1 MKDGKLIYIDG
12 KVLVNDFKKD
22 SKNPVELKEYE
33 YQDNI
38 KELLKQENIIEKLE
52 NEKTYINNRILNN
65 YTTINKF
72 TYANRI
78 LTVMWIFLP
87 LFFSFLG
94 CLMSFDIQQ
103 LLSLSIFSTIIT
115 TIGIIGPFNIFKNIL
130 KAATKSN
137 NGYKLELEELEKEL
151 VKNKEILNKLQN
163 NNSKENEQ
171 EAMNKKTE
179 DIHNI
184 HLEEYNKIR
193 NELLFYREIGE
204 NNNKLLKFFNNGTL
218 EENLNQIYDL
228 NEIEKIK
235 IYFKSKK

>member
-1 MKDGKLIYIDG
+1 M
-12 KVLVNDFKKD
+12 
-22 SKNPVELKEYE
+22 
-33 YQDNI
+33 
-38 KELLKQENIIEKLE
+38 E
-52 NEKTYINNRILNN
+52 NEKSRINNKILNN

-72 TYANRI
+72 TYANKI

-103 LLSLSIFSTIIT
+103 WLSLSIFSTIIT
-115 TIGIIGPFNIFKNIL
+115 TIGLSGPFIIFKRTL
-130 KAATKSN
+130 KVATKSN

-151 VKNKEILNKLQN
+151 VKNKEMLNQIKKNKL
-163 NNSKENEQ
+163 KENKQ
-171 EAMNKKTE
+171 EAMNKKIE
-179 DIHNI
+179 SIHNI

-204 NNNKLLKFFNNGTL
+204 NENKLLKFFNNGTL
-218 EENLNQIYDL
+218 EENLSEIYDL

-235 IYFKSKK
+235 IYFKNKKIKTTI